1 MDCNRIA
8 IYPGSFDPITQ
19 GHVDIILR
27 GSSMFDKIVVAVL
40 ENIGKK
46 PLFTVEERLDMIRD
60 TFSDR
65 PNVEA
70 DSFSGLLV
78 GYAQTKE
85 ATAIVRGIR
94 AISDFEY
101 EFQMALMNRR
111 LAPGIETVFMMPAE
125 EYSYVSSRLIK
136 EVAGLGGSVHG
147 LVPPGVEQ
155 RLAQKF
161 RGRSNE

>member
-1 MDCNRIA
+1 MECDRVA

-40 ENIGKK
+40 ENVEKK
-46 PLFTVEERLDMIRD
+46 PLFTVDERLEMIRE
-60 TFSDR
+60 TFADR
-65 PNVEA
+65 ANVEA
-70 DSFSGLLV
+70 DAFSGLLV
-78 GYAQTKE
+78 GYAKSKS

-111 LAPGIETVFMMPAE
+111 LAPEIETVFMMPAE

-136 EVAGLGGSVHG
+136 EVAGLGGTVSG
-147 LVPPGVEQ
+147 LVPPCVER

-161 RGRSNE
+161 QTHSND